1 MAPDARPRGN
11 RRARALGALA
21 AVALP
26 AAFALVAV
34 LSLTSSDGAATEPPV
49 PDAAGTG
56 RAALVRL
63 LAPES
68 MVTTPVSVNRAS
80 EPVTVSY
87 APIPNNP
94 DGTTTARPPRPA
106 HVVIESLGVD
116 APLQPVRGTPLGIE
130 VPPLDSAGWYSEG
143 PRPGEPGR
151 TVVIGHRDSADA
163 AAVFARLPEIEPG
176 TPIEVTDDAGQVT
189 RFTATRAVSLPKD
202 TYPAEAVHAPTPGSE
217 LVLITC
223 GGGFARGHYENSV
236 IVFAVSESSST

>member
-1 MAPDARPRGN
+1 M
-11 RRARALGALA
+11 
-21 AVALP
+21 ALP
-26 AAFALVAV
+26 AAFAIVAV
-34 LSLTSSDGAATEPPV
+34 LSLTSSGDAGPEPPV
-49 PDAAGTG
+49 PGAAASG
-56 RAALVRL
+56 REALVRL
-63 LAPES
+63 LAPQ
-68 MVTTPVSVNRAS
+68 MIVATPVAVNRAS
-80 EPVTVSY
+80 EPTNVSY

-106 HVVIESLGVD
+106 HVAIPALGVD

-151 TVVIGHRDSADA
+151 TVLIGHRDSADA

-176 TPIEVTDDAGQVT
+176 TPIEVTDDAGRVM
-189 RFTATRAVSLPKD
+189 RFAATRAVSIPKE

-223 GGGFARGHYENSV
+223 GGGFASGHYENSV
-236 IVFAVSESSST
+236 IVFAVPA